1 MNTTATK
8 TRIVYNGEL
17 TTRRRLMLRGILYVL
32 GGITW
37 LTLLLAVPCVLLM
50 ALAFATRGEY
60 GEILFYD
67 RGEDGK
73 LVWQLTFENF
83 TRLAGYDIMGWSPD
97 YLYIL
102 LRTTWFSVVTTVLS
116 IGLAYPIS
124 FFVATRSPRW
134 RYFWL
139 LLIMIPFCTNLVIR
153 IYGWELLLSQDMVFS
168 RIAQFFHYT
177 DPLYPSQWGILLGMV
192 TSSLPFAIL
201 PLYTNVERLDWS
213 LIEAARDLYAS
224 PVAIFRHAIFPQT
237 KAGLSVAVL
246 LTFIPCMGMFLVSD
260 RLGGSKYMLMGNL
273 IQQQFGQSRDFPFGA
288 AISFGLIILSLVAL
302 LFYQRKAK
310 GAQIL

>member
-1 MNTTATK
+1 MTSPASSS
-8 TRIVYNGEL
+8 RVVHNGEL
-17 TTRRRLMLRGILYVL
+17 TTRRRLALRGIFYVI
-32 GGITW
+32 GGISW
-37 LTLLLAVPCVLLM
+37 LTIMLVLPCFLLM

-60 GEILFYD
+60 GEIIFFTRD
-67 RGEDGK
+67 ETGK
-73 LVWQLTFENF
+73 IAWQLTIENF
-83 TRLAGYDIMGWSPD
+83 QRLAGYDILGWSPD

-102 LRTTWFSVVTTVLS
+102 LRTTWLSFVTTLLS
-116 IGLAYPIS
+116 IALAYPIS
-124 FFVATRSPRW
+124 FFVATRSQRW

-153 IYGWELLLSQDMVFS
+153 IYGWELLLSQDMIFS
-168 RIAQFFHYT
+168 RIAQAFGYT
-177 DPLYPSQWGILLGMV
+177 DPLFPSEWAILLGMV

-224 PVAIFRHAIFPQT
+224 PISIFRHAILPQT

-246 LTFIPCMGMFLVSD
+246 LTFIPSMGMFLVSD

-302 LFYQRKAK
+302 FFYQRKAK
-310 GAQIL
+310 TVQLM